1 MRTPKERLTH
11 LLELA
16 ARGGAA
22 RAMLVHELADIL
34 LDWPPEYSVSAKLP
48 FEALL
53 ERALREVTRDTRSA
67 LAIRFAQRSDAPV
80 EVLNELF
87 FSASATVK
95 DEIISRN
102 AGDATQEGASP
113 EFDEELMLDL
123 ARSERTQFV
132 PALASALGVLPPT
145 AADIIG
151 DISGQSLA
159 IACKGAHAGRATFSA
174 LAVLCDK
181 TRAAE
186 DSYLRL
192 AAYDGIPLSAAE
204 RMLASWR
211 NHAAAAQ
218 TEAAE

>member
-16 ARGGAA
+16 AKGGAA

-34 LDWPPEYSVSAKLP
+34 LDWPPEYSESAKLP

-53 ERALREVTRDTRSA
+53 ERALREVTRETRGA
-67 LAIRFAQRSDAPV
+67 LAVRFAQRGNAPV
-80 EVLNELF
+80 EILNELF
-87 FSASATVK
+87 FAANPAVK
-95 DEIISRN
+95 DDIIARN
-102 AGDATQEGASP
+102 VGDVCQEDASP
-113 EFDEELMLDL
+113 QFDEELLLEL
-123 ARSERTQFV
+123 ARSERSQLV
-132 PALASALGVLPPT
+132 PALACALGVLPPT
-145 AADIIG
+145 AADILG

-159 IACKGAHAGRATFSA
+159 IACKGAHSGRATFSA

-192 AAYDGIPLSAAE
+192 AAYDGVPLSAAE
-204 RMLASWR
+204 RMLSSWR
-211 NHAAAAQ
+211 NHAATAQ
-218 TEAAE
+218 TQAAE